1 MSSICQSSIL
11 DPIVDHRHSTMAESS
26 RTINHK
32 LNELLSKSNISKSK
46 LDAATALNYS
56 SILKSNILGKD
67 KQEKVNSIVVLAK
80 LLDCISAPSSEALS
94 PEFTEILDETLF
106 NSLFSI
112 VSTKMSTETY
122 KAILKI
128 AVISISG
135 GPYPSKY
142 GDSSIDLHLPLY
154 QSLVTYLDAIDVI
167 TAKLYLSDTKILLN
181 LIRLVNELI
190 NKALRFDYDRIIT
203 LTGRLKHVKF
213 FSTIGNLI
221 ETTDLMILESIAI
234 LEDTYFRLNEYLGQ
248 TRFDI
253 SMVSHQVMVG
263 NLFVFLDVSLNEFGT
278 PASTEEYVKAGFT
291 ANPQKFVV
299 DNFTILL
306 AMDLK
311 VFLKDPNM
319 TFKKKFHEELIMSD
333 HNRTFPLYLFISE
346 CTELWLKVFHEKETY
361 PRINK
366 HILSWELMIY
376 YSMNNCLRL
385 WQETKSQ
392 LENPEDISGI
402 IQLLQSNILF
412 LEQSLATS
420 SNIEECLEKF
430 TVRTSE
436 EIRHSQFIK
445 LKTAHAS
452 RWKNGLL
459 EFDRNL
465 SEETIDFV
473 REQRVM
479 QLLKGSWVHTETHA
493 DTVFNANGT
502 KKKPSAKYYFI
513 VLSPNRR
520 MLFYKEFSE
529 ISTLK
534 PTFEEMES
542 QGVQLKD
549 IAEFKSIKIGHLI
562 GEEDKAKN
570 SMLISVKGTISY
582 EKIILA
588 DRTGKT
594 LLSFYT
600 DSEDNKAVWLDG
612 LKMLKGDIDV
622 KELSAETSKQ
632 LKSLQ
637 DIRRNT
643 QLLVLEGE
651 SFDDAAT
658 TDPDSED
665 DEDEYYDLVEMTN
678 ILEGFHFT

>member
-1 MSSICQSSIL
+1 
-11 DPIVDHRHSTMAESS
+11 MAESS

-32 LNELLSKSNISKSK
+32 LNELLSKSNISKLK
-46 LDAATALNYS
+46 LDANTALNYS
-56 SILKSNILGKD
+56 AILKSNILGKD

-80 LLDCISAPSSEALS
+80 LLDCISAPGSEAVS
-94 PEFTEILDETLF
+94 PDFTEILDETLF

-135 GPYPSKY
+135 GPYPPKY
-142 GDSSIDLHLPLY
+142 GDSSIDIHLPLY

-181 LIRLVNELI
+181 SIRLVNELI
-190 NKALRFDYDRIIT
+190 NKALRFNYDRIIT

-221 ETTDLMILESIAI
+221 ETTDLMILESINV
-234 LEDTYFRLNEYLGQ
+234 LEATYFRLNEYLGK

-253 SMVSHQVMVG
+253 SMVSHQVMVA
-263 NLFVFLDVSLNEFGT
+263 NLFIFLDVALNEFGT

-291 ANPQKFVV
+291 ANPKKFVV
-299 DNFTILL
+299 DNFSILL

-333 HNRTFPLYLFISE
+333 HNRTFPMYLFISE
-346 CTELWLKVFHEKETY
+346 CTDLWLTVFHDKATY

-366 HILSWELMIY
+366 YILSWELMIY

-392 LENPEDISGI
+392 LENPEDIGGI
-402 IQLLQSNILF
+402 IQLLQANIMF
-412 LEQSLATS
+412 LEQSLAGS
-420 SNIEECLEKF
+420 GSIEECLENF
-430 TVRTSE
+430 TIRTSE
-436 EIRHSQFIK
+436 EIRHSQFIEI
-445 LKTAHAS
+445 KTSHEQKWA
-452 RWKNGLL
+452 NGFV

-465 SEETIDFV
+465 DEETTNFV

-479 QLLKGSWVHTETHA
+479 QLLKGSWVHTESHA
-493 DTVFNANGT
+493 DAVFSANGT
-502 KKKPSAKYYFI
+502 KRKTTSNYYFI

-520 MLFYKEFSE
+520 FLYYKEFNE
-529 ISTLK
+529 IPTLK

-542 QGVQLKD
+542 QSVALKD
-549 IAEFKSIKIGHLI
+549 IADFKSIKIGNSI

-570 SMLISVKGTISY
+570 TMLISVKGSISY
-582 EKIILA
+582 EKIILV

-612 LKMLKGDIDV
+612 LKMLKGIINV
-622 KELSAETSKQ
+622 KELSNETSKQ

-637 DIRRNT
+637 EIRRNT

-651 SFDDAAT
+651 SFDKAAPA
-658 TDPDSED
+658 DVDSD
-665 DEDEYYDLVEMTN
+665 DDDGYYDLVEMSN
-678 ILEGFHFT
+678 ILEGFHYV